1 MGSAQKI
8 KADAARAAPANP
20 AVKPKEG
27 PVLKDF
33 KEFIARGNV
42 LDLAIGVVI
51 GAAFGKIVD
60 SLVKDIIMPP
70 IGLLISGVKFDD
82 YFISLNGQH
91 YATLEEA
98 TKAAAPTI
106 KYGFFINQV
115 ITFVIVAFAVFLVIK
130 QVNRFRKPAPAAP
143 AAPTEKEC
151 PFCRMN
157 VPSAATRCAHCTS
170 ALNEPA
176 LAGR

>member
-8 KADAARAAPANP
+8 KADAANAAPANP

-51 GAAFGKIVD
+51 GAAFGRIID

-82 YFISLNGQH
+82 YFVSLNGQH

-98 TKAAAPTI
+98 TKASAPTI
-106 KYGFFINQV
+106 NYGLFINQI
-115 ITFVIVAFAVFLVIK
+115 ITFLIVAFAVFLVIR
-130 QVNRFRKPAPAAP
+130 QFNRFRKPAPAAP
-143 AAPTEKEC
+143 GAPAEKEC
-151 PFCRMN
+151 PYCRMH
-157 VPSAATRCAHCTS
+157 VPIAATRCAHCTS
-170 ALNEPA
+170 SLNEPA

>member
-1 MGSAQKI
+1 M
-8 KADAARAAPANP
+8 
-20 AVKPKEG
+20 
-27 PVLKDF
+27 LKDF

-51 GAAFGKIVD
+51 GAAFGRIVD
-60 SLVKDIIMPP
+60 SMVKDIIMPP
-70 IGLLISGVKFDD
+70 IGQLISGVKFED

-98 TKAAAPTI
+98 TKASAPTI
-106 KYGFFINQV
+106 NYGLFINQI
-115 ITFVIVAFAVFLVIK
+115 ITFVIVAFAVFLVIRL
-130 QVNRFRKPAPAAP
+130 VNRFRKPVSGPAP

-157 VPSAATRCAHCTS
+157 VPIAATRCAHCTS
-170 ALNEPA
+170 ALGEPA
-176 LAGR
+176 MAGR

>member
-1 MGSAQKI
+1 M
-8 KADAARAAPANP
+8 
-20 AVKPKEG
+20 
-27 PVLKDF
+27 LKDF

-70 IGLLISGVKFDD
+70 IGLLISGVKFED
-82 YFISLNGQH
+82 YFVSLNGQH
-91 YATLEEA
+91 YATLDDA
-98 TKAAAPTI
+98 VKASAPTI
-106 KYGFFINQV
+106 NYGVFINQI
-115 ITFVIVAFAVFLVIK
+115 ITFLIVAFAVFMVIK
-130 QVNRFRKPAPAAP
+130 QVNRFRKPAAGPAAA

-157 VPSAATRCAHCTS
+157 VPIKATRCAHCTS
-170 ALNEPA
+170 SLNEPA